1 MISISSAIVGVII
14 FLLILNVAQYL
25 VWFFRDPDEEEP
37 KTGKRADPRVVG
49 RNSTGPVLDTQ
60 QLGSEATANF
70 YTTGRVT
77 TPNDTFAD
85 FRARLLE
92 ARSQSEAGVGSSTQR
107 LDGKPLKAKFKEAKE
122 KAKQKIQLVAGRYSK
137 KVQRSGRRKLSVSE
151 TSSIDESTH
160 APAFDDDDP
169 PPPYSLH

>member
-14 FLLILNVAQYL
+14 FLLIPKVVQYL
-25 VWFFRDPDEEEP
+25 VWFFRDPNEEEP
-37 KTGKRADPRVVG
+37 KAAKRVIPRVG
-49 RNSTGPVLDTQ
+49 RNSSGPVLDSQ

-70 YTTGRVT
+70 YTTPRTT

-92 ARSQSEAGVGSSTQR
+92 ARSQSEVGVGSSIQR
-107 LDGKPLKAKFKEAKE
+107 LDGKQLKAKFKEAKD

-137 KVQRSGRRKLSVSE
+137 KVQRSGRRNLSVSE
-151 TSSIDESTH
+151 TSTINESTH

>member
-1 MISISSAIVGVII
+1 MISISSAIVGIII
-14 FLLILNVAQYL
+14 FLLIPKVVQYL
-25 VWFFRDPDEEEP
+25 VWFFRDPNEEEP
-37 KTGKRADPRVVG
+37 KAAKRVIPRVVG
-49 RNSTGPVLDTQ
+49 RNSSGPLLDSQ

-70 YTTGRVT
+70 YTTRRVT

-92 ARSQSEAGVGSSTQR
+92 ARSQSEVGAGLSTQR
-107 LDGKPLKAKFKEAKE
+107 LDGKQLKAKFKEAKD

-137 KVQRSGRRKLSVSE
+137 KVQRSGRRNSSVSE
-151 TSSIDESTH
+151 TSTINESTH